1 MQHIKLIFSCSAII
15 FIHTLTMEKAVSIS
29 QIFNDKQS
37 RDTRRFKGK
46 RKPKESLNSSTLKGT
61 LICGMEGRLR

>member
-1 MQHIKLIFSCSAII
+1 MS
-15 FIHTLTMEKAVSIS
+15 TS

-46 RKPKESLNSSTLKGT
+46 RKPKESLNWSMLKGT
-61 LICGMEGRLR
+61 LICGTEKRLR